1 MGLRKAFY
9 GQRIPDSSCTR
20 RETVD
25 IDILITSTNGRRKVM
40 QSIKIKSTPASRIMK
55 WNQLSQFR

>member
-20 RETVD
+20 RETAD

-40 QSIKIKSTPASRIMK
+40 QSIKIKSTPA
-55 WNQLSQFR
+55 